1 MKKIYF
7 VFAMLLMSITSAL
20 AEESSNELTPEEF
33 FLTDY
38 EITYYGNDFTVY
50 GEACDNAGMVI
61 NGGRKITIRSNN
73 GAKITKVEYAIGLG
87 EEYSEHLMVSSG
99 NVSSSDNFIYDVNA
113 TTLEIYSDVE
123 GETDW
128 FQIDYMKVF
137 YEKADEGNNG
147 ENVKPLVLDEY
158 VQTESFSIGYC
169 NGRNVEIT
177 GTGTGGFDIANGN
190 TVKITEKDHVDNITA
205 KDHVE
210 ILKVELGLSA
220 DNNDALINSSA
231 GIVEGSGENRTINNV
246 NSSSLTISYS
256 GTGNVRI
263 NNIKVYYIKF
273 SEETSVTFVTKT
285 GKEYS
290 KDNITVSGTKSVNG
304 YGLNI
309 DEGESVTVSSDN
321 GAEISK
327 VKLHLGYYYGP
338 SSIESTEGTVEK
350 GKDNY
355 NWTIKDINKSSLTI
369 SHPGQY
375 SGNSVQIDE
384 ITVYYKKK
392 EAPSTIEVVAKP
404 ADGAYWTTFYS
415 NASNYQAPEGT
426 QVFKVNL
433 TGTEITMTEV
443 EKVNRIVPKG
453 QGVVLKSTTG
463 NLKMQRTESE
473 SSDDYTDNSL
483 MGTSVSI
490 TNPNPGK
497 AYVLSYSQSNGVGF
511 YKLSSTGTI
520 GINKAYLVYNG
531 TASARTFFAFD
542 GAATGIEMNNVG
554 GNEGNDKVYDLQGR
568 LVANPSNGI
577 YIVNGKKVIMNR
589 H

>member
-1 MKKIYF
+1 MKKIFF

-33 FLTDY
+33 FLTY
-38 EITYYGNDFTVY
+38 CEITYYGNDFTVY
-50 GEACDNAGMVI
+50 GEACDKAGMVI

-128 FQIDYMKVF
+128 FQINYMKVF

-158 VQTESFSIGYC
+158 VQTESLSIGYC
-169 NGRNVEIT
+169 DGRNVKIT

-190 TVKITEKDHVDNITA
+190 TVNITEKDHVDNITA

-304 YGLNI
+304 WGVNI
-309 DEGESVTVSSDN
+309 DKGNSVTVSSDS

-327 VKLHLGYYYGP
+327 VKLHLGYYYGS

-355 NWTIKDINKSSLTI
+355 NWTIRDINKSSLTI

-375 SGNSVQIDE
+375 SDNSVQIDE

-404 ADGAYWTTFYS
+404 ADGACWTTFYS
-415 NASNYQAPEGT
+415 NASNYKAPEGT
-426 QVFKVNL
+426 QVFKVKL
-433 TGTEITMTEV
+433 SGVDITMTEIV
-443 EKVNRIVPKG
+443 DRIVTKG
-453 QGVVLKSTTG
+453 QGVVLKSTNSNIEMSKTD
-463 NLKMQRTESE
+463 SV
-473 SSDDYTDNSL
+473 SSDGYSGNCL
-483 MGTSVSI
+483 LGTSVSI

-520 GINKAYLVYNG
+520 GINKAYLVY
-531 TASARTFFAFD
+531 D
-542 GAATGIEMNNVG
+542 GAVGARSFFTFEETATGIEMNKIG

-568 LVANPSNGI
+568 RVANPSNGI

>member
-1 MKKIYF
+1 
-7 VFAMLLMSITSAL
+7 
-20 AEESSNELTPEEF
+20 
-33 FLTDY
+33 
-38 EITYYGNDFTVY
+38 
-50 GEACDNAGMVI
+50 
-61 NGGRKITIRSNN
+61 
-73 GAKITKVEYAIGLG
+73 
-87 EEYSEHLMVSSG
+87 
-99 NVSSSDNFIYDVNA
+99 
-113 TTLEIYSDVE
+113 
-123 GETDW
+123 
-128 FQIDYMKVF
+128 MKVF

-169 NGRNVEIT
+169 NGRNVTIT

-190 TVKITEKDHVDNITA
+190 TVNITEKDHVD
-205 KDHVE
+205 VE

-273 SEETSVTFVTKT
+273 SKETSVTFVTKT

-309 DEGESVTVSSDN
+309 DEGESVTVLSDN

-355 NWTIKDINKSSLTI
+355 NWTIRDINKSSLTI

-375 SGNSVQIDE
+375 SDNSVQIDE

-443 EKVNRIVPKG
+443 EKVNRIIPKG

-463 NLKMQRTESE
+463 NLMMQITERG

-490 TNPNPGK
+490 TNPGN
-497 AYVLSYSQSNGVGF
+497 AYVLNYNPNTGGVGF
-511 YKLSSTGTI
+511 YKLRSTGTI
-520 GINKAYLVYNG
+520 GINKAYLVYDG
-531 TASARTFFAFD
+531 SSSGSAPARAYFSFADAS
-542 GAATGIEMNNVG
+542 TGIEMKKVDS
-554 GNEGNDKVYDLQGR
+554 NEEERKVYDLQGR
-568 LVANPSNGI
+568 RVANPAKGL
-577 YIVNGKKVIMNR
+577 YIVNGKKVLMK
-589 H
+589 

>member
-33 FLTDY
+33 FLTCK
-38 EITYYGNDFTVY
+38 ITCYGNDFTVY
-50 GEACDNAGMVI
+50 GEECDEAGMVI

-169 NGRNVEIT
+169 NGRNVTIT

-190 TVKITEKDHVDNITA
+190 TVNITEKDHVD
-205 KDHVE
+205 VE

-309 DEGESVTVSSDN
+309 DEGESVTVLSDN

-327 VKLHLGYYYGP
+327 VKLHLGYYYGS

-355 NWTIKDINKSSLTI
+355 NWTIRDINKSSLTI

-375 SGNSVQIDE
+375 SDNSVQIDE

-404 ADGAYWTTFYS
+404 ADGACWTTFYS
-415 NASNYQAPEGT
+415 NASNYKAPEGT
-426 QVFKVNL
+426 QVFKVKL
-433 TGTEITMTEV
+433 SGVDITMTEIV
-443 EKVNRIVPKG
+443 DRIVTKG
-453 QGVVLKSTTG
+453 QGVVLKSTNSNIEMSKTD
-463 NLKMQRTESE
+463 SV
-473 SSDDYTDNSL
+473 SSDGYSGNCL
-483 MGTSVSI
+483 LGTSVSI

-568 LVANPSNGI
+568 RVANPSNGI

-589 H
+589 R

>member
-20 AEESSNELTPEEF
+20 AEESSNEFTHEEF
-33 FLTDY
+33 FLTDC
-38 EITYYGNDFTVY
+38 EITCYGNDFTVY
-50 GEACDNAGMVI
+50 GEECDDAGMMI
-61 NGGRKITIRSNN
+61 NGGWKITIRSNN
-73 GAKITKVEYAIGLG
+73 GAKITKVEYAIGWG

-169 NGRNVEIT
+169 DGRNVKIT

-190 TVKITEKDHVDNITA
+190 TVNITA
-205 KDHVE
+205 KDHVDVE

-231 GIVEGSGENRTINNV
+231 GIVEGSGENRTVNNV

-290 KDNITVSGTKSVNG
+290 EDNITVSGTKSVNR

-404 ADGAYWTTFYS
+404 ADGACWTTFYS

-426 QVFKVNL
+426 QVFMVSL
-433 TGTEITMTEV
+433 DGVDVTMTEIENRVV
-443 EKVNRIVPKG
+443 EKG
-453 QGVVLKSTTG
+453 QGVVLKSNTSNIVMSQTD
-463 NLKMQRTESE
+463 LA
-473 SSDDYTDNSL
+473 SSGDYEYNDL
-483 MGTSVSI
+483 LGTSVSI

-511 YKLSSTGTI
+511 YKLSDTGTI
-520 GINKAYLVYNG
+520 GINKAYLVYDG
-531 TASARTFFAFD
+531 SASARSFFTFEET
-542 GAATGIEMNNVG
+542 ATGIEMNKIG

-568 LVANPSNGI
+568 RVANPSNGI

>member
-73 GAKITKVEYAIGLG
+73 GAKITKVEYAIGWG

-99 NVSSSDNFIYDVNA
+99 NVSSSDYFIYDVNA

-123 GETDW
+123 GETDR

-169 NGRNVEIT
+169 DGRNVTIK

-190 TVKITEKDHVDNITA
+190 TVNITEKDHVDNITA

-290 KDNITVSGTKSVNG
+290 EDNIALSATKSVNG
-304 YGLNI
+304 WGVNI
-309 DEGESVTVSSDN
+309 DKGNSVTVSSDS

-327 VKLHLGYYYGP
+327 VKLHLGYYYGS

-355 NWTIKDINKSSLTI
+355 NWTIRDINKSSMTI

-375 SGNSVQIDE
+375 SDNSVQIDE

-404 ADGAYWTTFYS
+404 ADGACWTTFYS
-415 NASNYQAPEGT
+415 NASNYKAPEGT
-426 QVFKVNL
+426 QVFKVKL
-433 TGTEITMTEV
+433 SGVDITMTEIV
-443 EKVNRIVPKG
+443 DRIVTKG
-453 QGVVLKSTTG
+453 QGVVLKSTNSNIEMSKTD
-463 NLKMQRTESE
+463 SV
-473 SSDDYTDNSL
+473 SSDGYSGNCL
-483 MGTSVSI
+483 LGTSVSI

-520 GINKAYLVYNG
+520 GINKAYLVY
-531 TASARTFFAFD
+531 D
-542 GAATGIEMNNVG
+542 GAVGARSFFTFEETATGIEMNKIG

-568 LVANPSNGI
+568 RVANPSNGI